1 MSPSEVNESNEGTVL
16 RKLYGKQWLNRE
28 LPKKRSKKK
37 KLSVGDLVRIS
48 RVKGIFE
55 KGYMGNWTI
64 EIFKIKEVIDARPYT
79 LYKLEDLAG
88 VLIEGSFYD
97 HELQLIT
104 KDLDGYF
111 NIEKTLHKR
120 TVKGKK
126 LLFVKWEGYPASM
139 NSWVE
144 DVKDL

>member
-1 MSPSEVNESNEGTVL
+1 
-16 RKLYGKQWLNRE
+16 
-28 LPKKRSKKK
+28 
-37 KLSVGDLVRIS
+37 
-48 RVKGIFE
+48 
-55 KGYMGNWTI
+55 
-64 EIFKIKEVIDARPYT
+64 VIR
-79 LYKLEDLAG
+79 
-88 VLIEGSFYD
+88 
-97 HELQLIT
+97 

-111 NIEKTLHKR
+111 NIEKILHKR